1 MIYLTLVGVLVA
13 VVMEMEVNDLELK
26 VGGIVRIV

>member
-1 MIYLTLVGVLVA
+1 MIYLTLVGVFVA

>member
-1 MIYLTLVGVLVA
+1 MIYLTLVGFFVA